1 MEPSWMNESL
11 QINVQQS
18 FSFSSH
24 LTLLSSTDPSG
35 AVRPEIVN
43 KNGNPNYKYFY
54 SNAEQGKNPVFVRSS
69 SCEWW
74 PAQDASLCSSERH
87 EGGGG
92 EAHRR
97 RLQARSHWRRAVV
110 ERTPLPGCKG
120 YSSSSWPRVQPFT
133 PSGLR
138 LADQTKS
145 TFGCSGVPLVLC
157 FFSFS
162 LSFFPCCIYL
172 LPEPAFISKVWVYIF
187 QLFLLVFTKW
197 SHDNLSVLI
206 VELVT
211 PAASSCCSSKDVVSF
226 GLKVSSFTASRLSL
240 IDYLPF
246 SCFNIILCQKLL
258 FPP

>member
-133 PSGLR
+133 PQRAPTRWPNQVNLWVLR
-138 LADQTKS
+138 CS
-145 TFGCSGVPLVLC
+145 FGP
-157 FFSFS
+157 
-162 LSFFPCCIYL
+162 
-172 LPEPAFISKVWVYIF
+172 
-187 QLFLLVFTKW
+187 LFLLIQFVLFSMLYLFTFL
-197 SHDNLSVLI
+197 NLPLSQR
-206 VELVT
+206 
-211 PAASSCCSSKDVVSF
+211 F
-226 GLKVSSFTASRLSL
+226 GF
-240 IDYLPF
+240 IFF
-246 SCFNIILCQKLL
+246 SYFC
-258 FPP
+258 